1 MAIQTFNCFGTSTSL
16 PAVPRAYW
24 CCGWDNPPASFS
36 GVYSC
41 SATGGIAAT
50 QCAPTKVDEPIT
62 LSIYD
67 YCEFLPGYFLYQ
79 TGATELIYAYVSKQF
94 CTLADG
100 SDTVPFQ
107 LYLAAPY
114 PKNEVFSCSYINGV
128 HSFFY
133 SSNSTIT
140 YSDSSILTMSIAL
153 DTVTM

>member
-1 MAIQTFNCFGTSTSL
+1 MAIQTFNCFGASTAL

-50 QCAPTKVDEPIT
+50 QCTSTKVDEPIT
-62 LSIYD
+62 LSID
-67 YCEFLPGYFLYQ
+67 DHCEFIANFFLYL
-79 TGATELIYAYVSKQF
+79 TGETTLIYAYMNRQF
-94 CTLADG
+94 CALADG

-107 LYLAAPY
+107 LYLATADPED
-114 PKNEVFSCSYINGV
+114 KVFSCSYSDGV
-128 HSFFY
+128 HEFFY
-133 SSNSTIT
+133 SGSATIT
-140 YSDSSILTMSIAL
+140 YSDSSVLTMSIAL